1 MRRRAFITLL
11 GGAAVWPTA
20 ARAQQTVMALIGC
33 RVVFEPCILR
43 GDQLCCTTM
52 RAILTLACAGIVF
65 TTGAR
70 AQEALNS
77 CRLIKDDAQRLKCYD
92 GLATSP
98 PNATGRPAESKEH
111 TGGGWEVRDEKSPLD
126 DNPMVTAS
134 LRSTDNRSSLL
145 MRCKDRKTEVA
156 VTKWGF
162 VKCGTGVRVIYRIN
176 QDQAVDVPLG
186 FPFKLRARHFPIAD
200 PVHSVAYGR
209 RQGLFQA
216 FRSPRRA
223 ARRLIQSRQGVR
235 GPLTSDGGLQLGRRN
250 QGNGQSRAPSLAEST
265 PDAAEIACAR
275 SGGARRS
282 VTATSSCPLPGN
294 Y

>member
-176 QDQAVDVPLG
+176 QDQAVDVPWVSHSSCVLAISPSPI
-186 FPFKLRARHFPIAD
+186 PF
-200 PVHSVAYGR
+200 
-209 RQGLFQA
+209 
-216 FRSPRRA
+216 
-223 ARRLIQSRQGVR
+223 IQSLTDEGKVFFRLFDHHDALHDALFNLGKVSEVR
-235 GPLTSDGGLQLGRRN
+235 SRLMEACNWDGATKAT
-250 QGNGQSRAPSLAEST
+250 GNPAPPVSPSPPPT
-265 PDAAEIACAR
+265 PPR
-275 SGGARRS
+275 
-282 VTATSSCPLPGN
+282 
-294 Y
+294 